1 MQRQMCT
8 QFLQTF
14 NFLISVEVFIL
25 IPKSR
30 WWNVLDKAPPI
41 FTPHS
46 WITVLCSSTNL
57 EILPNCTQHQQL
69 NQYGVLELI
78 QKPQISFW
86 SIRTVAWFD
95 QCFRSLTKKNTEVRG
110 TREATAYE
118 ICSDFIMTVKLKQ
131 LYYVMHKWL
140 TL

>member
-8 QFLQTF
+8 QFVQTF
-14 NFLISVEVFIL
+14 NFLISVQVFIL

-41 FTPHS
+41 LTPHS
-46 WITVLCSSTNL
+46 WITVLCSLKKIGNFTKLYIASTAQSIWGSRIDTKNPKFPFKAYGQWHGS
-57 EILPNCTQHQQL
+57 INVSGFQQ
-69 NQYGVLELI
+69 
-78 QKPQISFW
+78 
-86 SIRTVAWFD
+86 
-95 QCFRSLTKKNTEVRG
+95 KNTEVRG
-110 TREATAYE
+110 TREATSYE